1 MERAA
6 IVTMDKL
13 GFSQEDIARWIGH
26 GMRTVNLWI
35 SHFEQNGSVEDL
47 PKSGRPRE
55 STAED
60 DEQIVALA
68 EREKFIPPKR
78 IRSELELPLS
88 ARSVRRRLDEAGLFG
103 RIPRISHL
111 FKQETIE
118 ERFKFATDYGGFTDS
133 DWNSVIFSDET
144 HFILGGSG
152 QIWVQRPE
160 DEEYFPEYMIHRAQF
175 PAKVSLWGAFTASG
189 KRAIKFIEGSMNS
202 QTLTDI
208 FDEELLTLAAEAYGE
223 NEWNFLQDNAPVH
236 RSDHTKQW
244 LVQHDIT
251 AFKFPS
257 YSPDMNPIE
266 NVWAQLKRRVEADFP
281 KTAAKLKESILKR
294 WEEIPANELAVLA
307 HSMSDRFKEVRE
319 WKGYMTKY

>member
-6 IVTMDKL
+6 FVTMDKL

-26 GMRTVNLWI
+26 DMRTVNLWI

-60 DEQIVALA
+60 DEQIVAFA
-68 EREKFIPPKR
+68 EREKFITPKR
-78 IRSELELPLS
+78 IRSQLELPLS

-103 RIPRISHL
+103 RIPRISHP

-160 DEEYFPEYMIHRAQF
+160 DEEYFPEYMSQSS
-175 PAKVSLWGAFTASG
+175 VSSQSFTLG
-189 KRAIKFIEGSMNS
+189 RLHCI
-202 QTLTDI
+202 
-208 FDEELLTLAAEAYGE
+208 
-223 NEWNFLQDNAPVH
+223 
-236 RSDHTKQW
+236 R
-244 LVQHDIT
+244 
-251 AFKFPS
+251 
-257 YSPDMNPIE
+257 
-266 NVWAQLKRRVEADFP
+266 
-281 KTAAKLKESILKR
+281 
-294 WEEIPANELAVLA
+294 
-307 HSMSDRFKEVRE
+307 
-319 WKGYMTKY
+319 